1 MRKIL
6 PFLLILV
13 LASAGVLIYQRYSPE
28 AKRFERHEALVKDAK
43 ERLDAGEWS
52 GAERD
57 VRELLKEMP
66 DDTNLQVHLAG
77 ILYEQG
83 RYEDCIA
90 WVDGRSFRNADLD
103 FLEKKSKSIL
113 YEMRALNLED
123 SRHFRVEFEGEMERT
138 DVVEALSVL
147 ETAYDS
153 LARLFDFYPENKIHL
168 VLYRSAEYQGVGEHP
183 DWAAAIFDGKLRMPV
198 NAMRFRE
205 WYRPILF
212 HELTHAFIQAIKW
225 KDVPLW
231 LNEGIA
237 QVIDGSRIHDPR
249 PRGAVPS
256 VELLTE
262 PFVREKNISGAE
274 KLYWYSLRMTQELL
288 RADPSFV
295 KLRDLLRSLSGG
307 NTDSRLRELYG
318 VDSAELLRRAADSGR
333 DSLFP

>member
-1 MRKIL
+1 MRKSL
-6 PFLLILV
+6 PFILIL
-13 LASAGVLIYQRYSPE
+13 LLVLIGVWVYQRHSPE
-28 AKRFERHEALVKDAK
+28 MKRFERHEALVKDAK
-43 ERLDAGEWS
+43 ERLDAGEWI

-57 VRELLKEMP
+57 IRELLKEMP
-66 DDTNLQVHLAG
+66 GDTNLQVHLAG

-90 WVDGRSFRNADLD
+90 WIDGLTFRNADLE
-103 FLEKKSKSIL
+103 FLAKKSKSIL
-113 YEMRALNLED
+113 NEMRELNLED
-123 SRHFRVEFEGEMERT
+123 SRHFRLEFEGEMERP

-153 LARLFDFYPENKIHL
+153 LSRLFDFYPENKMQL

-198 NAMRFRE
+198 NIMQYRE

-212 HELTHAFIQAIKW
+212 HEFTHAFIQVIRW

-237 QVIDGSRIHDPR
+237 QVIDGSKIHDPR
-249 PRGAVPS
+249 PLGAAPS
-256 VELLTE
+256 VEQLTE
-262 PFVREKNISGAE
+262 PFVQEKNIRGAE

-288 RADPSFV
+288 RIDPSFV
-295 KLRDLLRSLSGG
+295 KLRKLLRSLSDG
-307 NTDSRLRELYG
+307 NTDAQLREMYG
-318 VDSAELLRRAADSGR
+318 VDSGELLRRASDSDR
-333 DSLFP
+333 DPLF